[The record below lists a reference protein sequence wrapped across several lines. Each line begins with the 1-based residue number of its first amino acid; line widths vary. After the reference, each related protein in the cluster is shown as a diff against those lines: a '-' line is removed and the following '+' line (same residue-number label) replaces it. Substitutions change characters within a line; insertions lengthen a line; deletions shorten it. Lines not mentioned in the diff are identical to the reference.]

1 MKQIVYYVASSI
13 DGFISG
19 PNNDVSGYVSEGDGV
34 AQYLSDLSDFDTVIM
49 GRNTYEFG
57 YNYGMEPG
65 QPSPVYGNM
74 EHYIF
79 SDSLSFE
86 NPDPKVHVV
95 PVQLEEIEKIRAQ
108 SATAVYLCGG
118 GQLAGWLLD
127 HKKIDVL
134 KIKLSPLILGRG
146 VRIFGNSNRNIRT
159 KLLDTQLY
167 DGGLQ
172 IMTYKITYF

>member
-19 PNNDVSGYVSEGDGV
+19 TDDDVSGYVSEGGGV
-34 AQYLSDLSDFDTVIM
+34 AQYLKDLSDFDTVIM

-57 YNYGMEPG
+57 YQYGMEPG
-65 QPSPVYGNM
+65 RPSPVYGSM

-79 SDSLSFE
+79 SDTLRFE

-95 PVQLEEIEKIRAQ
+95 PVQLEEIEKIREQ
-108 SATAVYLCGG
+108 SATAIYLCGG

-127 HKKIDVL
+127 NRKIDIL
-134 KIKLSPLILGRG
+134 KIKLNPLILGQG
-146 VRIFGNSNRNIRT
+146 VRLFGDSKQQYKT
-159 KLLDTQLY
+159 ELLNTQLY
-167 DGGLQ
+167 EGGLH
-172 IMTYKITYF
+172 IITYKIIY